1 MASFAQDPSMM
12 AAFRAGRDIH
22 QATASQLFKV
32 PMEAVTKDMR
42 RKAKTANFGIIYG
55 ISSFGLAQR
64 LNISRSEAAALIQ
77 AYFKEFSA
85 IKTYMDAVIEKA
97 RAQGYITT
105 LLGRKRELRDINSK
119 NTVLRGFAERNAIN
133 TPIQGTAA
141 EMIKLAMIH
150 IHGWM
155 LQEQLRSRM
164 VLQVHDELVFD
175 AHQEEISLLQQRI
188 PKMMREALPLEVPIE
203 VDIKIGPNWL
213 EYLNE
218 NQHSETPT
226 ALK

>member
-1 MASFAQDPSMM
+1 
-12 AAFRAGRDIH
+12 
-22 QATASQLFKV
+22 
-32 PMEAVTKDMR
+32 
-42 RKAKTANFGIIYG
+42 
-55 ISSFGLAQR
+55 
-64 LNISRSEAAALIQ
+64 
-77 AYFKEFSA
+77 
-85 IKTYMDAVIEKA
+85 MDAVIEKA